1 MYILSDGEEGIW
13 SVGRQ
18 AIDESGGQ
26 TNKVMEAGRQE
37 EIGADRQGD
46 GGRQKIEDRGRQTR

>member
-46 GGRQKIEDRGRQTR
+46 GGKQTRE

>member
-1 MYILSDGEEGIW
+1 M
-13 SVGRQ
+13 GRQ

-46 GGRQKIEDRGRQTR
+46 LGRQTRGDRGRQTR